1 MKRKV
6 PVNVARG
13 ILAKVPIQYSFW
25 LCTNEN
31 LRSIEDVSKALQKAT
46 DDVFRYHV
54 NRDKN
59 DFEAW
64 IRDVIKDK
72 DLAREIA
79 RVKTKETLVRK
90 ITERIESLRSIMKKN
105 VPKRTSRPKRPKS
118 RSKKRKQRR
127 LRKAPRRHNRRRK
140 QAKRPARKGRK
151 GRR

>member
-6 PVNVARG
+6 PVSAARA
-13 ILAKVPIQYSFW
+13 ILAKVPFQYSFW

-31 LRSIEDVSKALQKAT
+31 LRSIEDVSKALEKAS

-59 DFEAW
+59 DFEVW
-64 IRDVIKDK
+64 IRDIVKDK

-90 ITERIESLRSIMKKN
+90 ITERIEGLRSIIKRNGPKKR
-105 VPKRTSRPKRPKS
+105 VQKAKTKRKPKRRRVKRS
-118 RSKKRKQRR
+118 ARHR
-127 LRKAPRRHNRRRK
+127 PRRHRHVRSRRRGKRRK
-140 QAKRPARKGRK
+140 Q
-151 GRR
+151 

>member
-1 MKRKV
+1 MKRKL
-6 PVNVARG
+6 PSSVARG
-13 ILAKVPIQYSFW
+13 ILARVPTQASFW

-31 LRSIEDVSKALQKAT
+31 LRSISEISKALQEAS

-64 IRDVIKDK
+64 IRDTVKDK

-79 RVKTKETLVRK
+79 RVKTRETLIRK
-90 ITERIESLRSIMKKN
+90 ISERVEALNTILR
-105 VPKRTSRPKRPKS
+105 
-118 RSKKRKQRR
+118 RSKSSGTIKRRGR
-127 LRKAPRRHNRRRK
+127 LTQLRHHNGHRLKNRTRRHTR
-140 QAKRPARKGRK
+140 